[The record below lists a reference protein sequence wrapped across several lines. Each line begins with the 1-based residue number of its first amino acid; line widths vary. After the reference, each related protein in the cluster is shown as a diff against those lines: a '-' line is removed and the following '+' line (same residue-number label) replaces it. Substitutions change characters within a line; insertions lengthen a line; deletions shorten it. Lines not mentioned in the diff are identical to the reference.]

1 VLDELAFI
9 NDTLLWVQQYDRM
22 LAVVNTLCSEAN
34 TSMTIEERRR
44 PAVGAQVRRWRAERG
59 LTLAGVAERADLNVG
74 YLSQIE
80 NDKAQPSIGCL
91 ASIADALDVPIAWFF
106 IDEVP
111 APTVVRRSERPVQQH
126 DLGRMERVDG
136 GLARGISIIEATAQP
151 GSRTG
156 AHAHAGD
163 EHHLILRGRFRMTQ
177 GDHVIEAEPG
187 DYVRWDGTI
196 PHDAEVVGNDE
207 ASMLIVSVRRER

>member
-1 VLDELAFI
+1 MSA
-9 NDTLLWVQQYDRM
+9 
-22 LAVVNTLCSEAN
+22 
-34 TSMTIEERRR
+34 TIEEKRR

-91 ASIADALDVPIAWFF
+91 AAIADALEVPIAWFF

-111 APTVVRRSERPVQQH
+111 APTVVHRSERPVQE
-126 DLGRMERVDG
+126 DGLGRMERVDG
-136 GLARGISIIEATAQP
+136 GTARGISIIEAVAKP
-151 GSRTG
+151 GTRTG
-156 AHAHAGD
+156 PHAHAGD
-163 EHHLILRGRFRMTQ
+163 EHHLILSGRIRMTQ
-177 GDHVIEAEPG
+177 GDHVIEAGPG

-196 PHDAEVVGNDE
+196 PHDAEVISDE
-207 ASMLIVSVRRER
+207 DASMLIVSVRRDR